1 MIDIDA
7 LSARLGNNTVI
18 VEKILGIFT
27 EQYDNGSPVFESAIA
42 SGNTEEIY
50 HLAHSLKGALANM
63 CADEDAAAAAEI
75 ESATRKGAMPDNQ
88 LINAMEERLSAIN
101 EQINAHL
108 A

>member
-7 LSARLGNNTVI
+7 LSARLGNNTTI

-27 EQYDNGSPVFESAIA
+27 TQYDNGTPVFESAIA

-63 CADEDAAAAAEI
+63 CADEDAAAASEI
-75 ESATRKGAMPDNQ
+75 ESAARSGAIPDSQLVNDMETR
-88 LINAMEERLSAIN
+88 ISAIN
-101 EQINAHL
+101 AQIKEHL
-108 A
+108 G

>member
-1 MIDIDA
+1 MIDIEQ
-7 LSARLGNNTVI
+7 LSVRLGNNAAI

-27 EQYDNGSPVFESAIA
+27 TQYDNGSPVFANVMA

-75 ESATRKGAMPDNQ
+75 EQVARNGAVPDTA
-88 LINAMEERLSAIN
+88 LVDAMEQRITAIN
-101 EQINAHL
+101 DQIKAHL
-108 A
+108 G

>member
-1 MIDIDA
+1 MIDLDQ
-7 LSARLGNNTVI
+7 LSVRLGGNTAI

-27 EQYDNGSPVFESAIA
+27 TQYDNGNPVFAEAIT

-63 CADEDAAAAAEI
+63 CAEEDAAAAAEI
-75 ESATRKGAMPDNQ
+75 ESLARNGSVPDDAMVQ
-88 LINAMEERLSAIN
+88 GMEQRIKAIN
-101 EQINAHL
+101 EQIHAHL

>member
-27 EQYDNGSPVFESAIA
+27 TQYDSGAPVFESAIA

-75 ESATRKGAMPDNQ
+75 ESAARTGAMPDNQ
-88 LINAMEERLSAIN
+88 LINAMEARLSAIN

>member
-1 MIDIDA
+1 MIDLEQ
-7 LSARLGNNTVI
+7 LSARLGNNTAI

-27 EQYDNGSPVFESAIA
+27 AQYDTGSPVFASAIA

-63 CADEDAAAAAEI
+63 CADDDAAAAAEI
-75 ESATRKGAMPDNQ
+75 EQIARNGSVPDNA
-88 LINAMEERLSAIN
+88 LVDAMEQRITAIN
-101 EQINAHL
+101 EQIKTHL